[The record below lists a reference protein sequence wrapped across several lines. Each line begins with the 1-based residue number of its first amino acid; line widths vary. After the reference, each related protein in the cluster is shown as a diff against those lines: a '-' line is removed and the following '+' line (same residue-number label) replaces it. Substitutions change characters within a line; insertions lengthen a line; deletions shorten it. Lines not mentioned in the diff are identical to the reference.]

1 LDSCRPDFVEVLA
14 PEHLSVLLTQKS
26 KRTVE
31 RKTSEFPSYEV
42 FKIIHS
48 VPGTCPRAAVAYARG
63 VPIVP
68 RGCWTKG
75 KWEPPSQAAPEH
87 DAAQWLDRFRA
98 ETLTAAPNTRRL
110 RAEVQQGTL
119 RALAAGKYI
128 DYTGSLVLL
137 PSERMLQATKKR
149 VQHSALHILVSNA
162 NKHVFR

>member
-1 LDSCRPDFVEVLA
+1 MVLA
-14 PEHLSVLLTQKS
+14 QKS

-68 RGCWTKG
+68 RGCWTEG
-75 KWEPPSQAAPEH
+75 KWEPATPEH
-87 DAAQWLDRFRA
+87 DAAQWLGRFRA
-98 ETLTAAPNTRRL
+98 EVLTAEPNTRRL

-119 RALAAGKYI
+119 LALAAGKYI
-128 DYTGSLVLL
+128 DYTRSLVLL
-137 PSERMLQATKKR
+137 PSERML
-149 VQHSALHILVSNA
+149 
-162 NKHVFR
+162 